1 MSSASVPLHVGT
13 TTPPSITLIHN
24 EHSSGQSLWR
34 QDCRAVQV
42 GLMKAKPC
50 APLSS
55 CYKVCVCVWGVS
67 HNHHGGSPSLNDV
80 PFYVINPFWARAEP
94 RSRVMKRQQVN
105 PKAVPMPL
113 QG

>member
-13 TTPPSITLIHN
+13 TAPPSITLIHN

-55 CYKVCVCVWGVS
+55 CYKVCVWG
-67 HNHHGGSPSLNDV
+67 GGCLTTTMVDHPASMMSP
-80 PFYVINPFWARAEP
+80 FR
-94 RSRVMKRQQVN
+94 
-105 PKAVPMPL
+105 
-113 QG
+113 